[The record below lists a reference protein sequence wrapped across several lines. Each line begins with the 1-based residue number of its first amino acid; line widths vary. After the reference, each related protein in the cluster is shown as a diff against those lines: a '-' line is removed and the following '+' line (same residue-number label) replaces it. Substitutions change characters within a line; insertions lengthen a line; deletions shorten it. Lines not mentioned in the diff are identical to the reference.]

1 MKGGRRL
8 RLEEIRD
15 RDLDY
20 VILRENGDGDYR
32 DADSSMTMGATGS
45 TMSDGGSNGADSGRA
60 TDLGKTLGSD
70 SRGLRGSR
78 GDDLRMRGRKGKADS
93 HSLLY

>member
-1 MKGGRRL
+1 MTIGMTRL
-8 RLEEIRD
+8 TVVD
-15 RDLDY
+15 
-20 VILRENGDGDYR
+20 DGS
-32 DADSSMTMGATGS
+32 DS
-45 TMSDGGSNGADSGRA
+45 ADSGCA

-93 HSLLY
+93 HSLFY